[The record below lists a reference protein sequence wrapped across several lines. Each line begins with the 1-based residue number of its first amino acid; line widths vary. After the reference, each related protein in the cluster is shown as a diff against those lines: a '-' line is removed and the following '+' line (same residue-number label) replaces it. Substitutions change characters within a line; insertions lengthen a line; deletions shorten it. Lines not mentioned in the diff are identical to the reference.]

1 MHPLKRSPPSLDFS
15 ITGASL
21 ERQTKRVVR
30 RVDGSAPASLY
41 CGGPGGYRG
50 VTKVRMESLDL
61 NNPTVLGA
69 LVAVGALIVVGI
81 IIGLVRGRAKSE
93 KPSTPPSPTPEELPE
108 ERPKIQVSEP
118 VEAEA
123 EPTQPL
129 QLDDLVPKPPSE
141 MEEPESPPP
150 TLIPE
155 PTVVPPPAPPADLG
169 AFRSGLKSTRG
180 NLISRLAGVFRK
192 DRDFDPAILDEVEEV
207 LITADVGVHTT
218 ERILEALRAKMSSGE
233 LNASE
238 DAWEAIRAE
247 SRTILADSG
256 GGLAIEHQPTVI
268 LVVGVNG
275 VGKTTTIGK
284 LASRFDR
291 QGKTL
296 LLAAG
301 DTFRAAA
308 VTQLEVWGRRVGCEV
323 VKGKDR
329 ADPGSVIFDA
339 ITKAKHEQV
348 DVLIAD
354 TAGRLHTKVPLMD
367 ELKKLGRTVEK
378 ALGRPA
384 DHVLLVLDA
393 TTGQNAIQQA
403 QLFKDALPVTGI
415 VLTKLD
421 GTAKGGVILGI
432 VDQHGVPIEFIGVGE
447 RVEDLKA
454 FDTEAFLEALFEAPE
469 AVDASRDAMNAG

>member
-1 MHPLKRSPPSLDFS
+1 
-15 ITGASL
+15 
-21 ERQTKRVVR
+21 
-30 RVDGSAPASLY
+30 
-41 CGGPGGYRG
+41 
-50 VTKVRMESLDL
+50 MESLDL
-61 NNPTVLGA
+61 NNPTVLA
-69 LVAVGALIVVGI
+69 AIAAVAALIVIGI
-81 IIGLVRGRAKSE
+81 VIGLVRGRKKQQLPLE
-93 KPSTPPSPTPEELPE
+93 PPPPPPEALAE
-108 ERPKIQVSEP
+108 ERPKII
-118 VEAEA
+118 VEAES

-129 QLDDLVPKPPSE
+129 QLEDLVP
-141 MEEPESPPP
+141 PPP
-150 TLIPE
+150 EARVT
-155 PTVVPPPAPPADLG
+155 PPPAPPADLG

-180 NLISRLAGVFRK
+180 NLISRLAGVFRR
-192 DRDFDPAILDEVEEV
+192 DRELDTSILDEVEEV

-218 ERILEALRAKMSSGE
+218 GRILEALRTQMNGGQLSSADDAWAAIREEAKSILASSGQ
-233 LNASE
+233 
-238 DAWEAIRAE
+238 
-247 SRTILADSG
+247 
-256 GGLAIEHQPTVI
+256 GLAINQTPTVI

-291 QGKTL
+291 QGNTL
-296 LLAAG
+296 LLGAG

-339 ITKAKHEQV
+339 IEKAKGEGIDIV
-348 DVLIAD
+348 IAD

-403 QLFKDALPVTGI
+403 QLFKDALPLSGI

-432 VDQHGVPIEFIGVGE
+432 VDQHQVPIEFIGVGE
-447 RVEDLKA
+447 KVEDLKPFGA
-454 FDTEAFLEALFEAPE
+454 ETFLQALFESPE
-469 AVDASRDAMNAG
+469 AFEPPEDAASAS

>member
-1 MHPLKRSPPSLDFS
+1 
-15 ITGASL
+15 
-21 ERQTKRVVR
+21 
-30 RVDGSAPASLY
+30 
-41 CGGPGGYRG
+41 
-50 VTKVRMESLDL
+50 MESLDL
-61 NNPTVLGA
+61 SNPTTLA
-69 LVAVGALIVVGI
+69 AITAVAALIVIGI
-81 IIGLVRGRAKSE
+81 IIGLVRGRKR
-93 KPSTPPSPTPEELPE
+93 PELPQEPPPPPPEALIE
-108 ERPKIQVSEP
+108 ERPKITVD
-118 VEAEA
+118 AES

-129 QLDDLVPKPPSE
+129 QLEDLVPRPPGAAAAE
-141 MEEPESPPP
+141 ARV
-150 TLIPE
+150 T
-155 PTVVPPPAPPADLG
+155 PPPAPPADLG

-180 NLISRLAGVFRK
+180 NLVSRLAGVFRRGREL
-192 DRDFDPAILDEVEEV
+192 DTSILDEVEEV

-218 ERILEALRAKMSSGE
+218 ERILEALRTQMNGGH
-233 LNASE
+233 LASAD
-238 DAWEAIRAE
+238 DAWEAIREEAK
-247 SRTILADSG
+247 SILASSG
-256 GGLAIEHQPTVI
+256 QGLAIDQTPTVI

-296 LLAAG
+296 LLGAG

-323 VKGKDR
+323 VKGQDR

-339 ITKAKHEQV
+339 IEKAKGDGIDIV
-348 DVLIAD
+348 IAD

-403 QLFKDALPVTGI
+403 QLFKDALPLSGI

-432 VDQHGVPIEFIGVGE
+432 VDQHQIPIEFIGVGE
-447 RVEDLKA
+447 KVEDLKP
-454 FDTEAFLEALFEAPE
+454 FGVEAFVEALFESPE
-469 AVDASRDAMNAG
+469 ALEPSEDAASAS

>member
-1 MHPLKRSPPSLDFS
+1 PS
-15 ITGASL
+15 
-21 ERQTKRVVR
+21 EH
-30 RVDGSAPASLY
+30 
-41 CGGPGGYRG
+41 
-50 VTKVRMESLDL
+50 
-61 NNPTVLGA
+61 
-69 LVAVGALIVVGI
+69 
-81 IIGLVRGRAKSE
+81 
-93 KPSTPPSPTPEELPE
+93 
-108 ERPKIQVSEP
+108 
-118 VEAEA
+118 
-123 EPTQPL
+123 TQPL
-129 QLDDLVPKPPSE
+129 QLEDLVARPPQTPPASAAE
-141 MEEPESPPP
+141 ARITPPP
-150 TLIPE
+150 T
-155 PTVVPPPAPPADLG
+155 PAADLG
-169 AFRSGLKSTRG
+169 AFRSGLESTRS
-180 NLISRLAGVFRK
+180 NLVSRLAKVFRRGREL
-192 DRDFDPAILDEVEEV
+192 DASILDEVEEV

-218 ERILEALRAKMSSGE
+218 QRFLEALRTQMNGGE
-233 LNASE
+233 LASPE
-238 DAWEAIRAE
+238 DAWEAIRDEAR
-247 SRTILADSG
+247 SILASSG
-256 GGLAIEHQPTVI
+256 RGLAVDHRPTVI

-291 QGKTL
+291 QGRTL

-329 ADPGSVIFDA
+329 ADPGSVIFSA
-339 ITKAKHEQV
+339 IQEAQERGLDLV
-348 DVLIAD
+348 IAD

-403 QLFKDALPVTGI
+403 QLFKDALPLSGI

-432 VDQHGVPIEFIGVGE
+432 VDQHEVPIEFVGVGE
-447 RVEDLKA
+447 KVEDLKP
-454 FDTEAFLEALFEAPE
+454 FDAESFVQALFETPDALE
-469 AVDASRDAMNAG
+469 ASDEALSAN

>member
-1 MHPLKRSPPSLDFS
+1 
-15 ITGASL
+15 
-21 ERQTKRVVR
+21 
-30 RVDGSAPASLY
+30 
-41 CGGPGGYRG
+41 
-50 VTKVRMESLDL
+50 MESLDL
-61 NNPTVLGA
+61 NNPTVLA
-69 LVAVGALIVVGI
+69 AIAAVAALIVIGI
-81 IIGLVRGRAKSE
+81 VIGLVRGRK
-93 KPSTPPSPTPEELPE
+93 KQELPLEPPPPPPEALAE
-108 ERPKIQVSEP
+108 ERPKII
-118 VEAEA
+118 VEAEP

-129 QLDDLVPKPPSE
+129 QLEDLVP
-141 MEEPESPPP
+141 PPP
-150 TLIPE
+150 EARVT
-155 PTVVPPPAPPADLG
+155 PPPAPPADLG

-180 NLISRLAGVFRK
+180 NLISRLAGVFRR
-192 DRDFDPAILDEVEEV
+192 DRELDASILDEVEEV

-218 ERILEALRAKMSSGE
+218 GRILEALRTQMNGGKLSS
-233 LNASE
+233 AD
-238 DAWEAIRAE
+238 DAWEAIREEAR
-247 SRTILADSG
+247 SILASSG
-256 GGLAIEHQPTVI
+256 QGLAINQTPTVI

-291 QGKTL
+291 QGNTL
-296 LLAAG
+296 LLGAG

-339 ITKAKHEQV
+339 IEKAKSEGIDIV
-348 DVLIAD
+348 IAD

-403 QLFKDALPVTGI
+403 QLFKEALPLSGI

-432 VDQHGVPIEFIGVGE
+432 VDQHQVPIEFIGVGE
-447 RVEDLKA
+447 KVEDLKPFGA
-454 FDTEAFLEALFEAPE
+454 EPFLQALFESPE
-469 AVDASRDAMNAG
+469 AFEPPEDAASAS

>member
-1 MHPLKRSPPSLDFS
+1 
-15 ITGASL
+15 
-21 ERQTKRVVR
+21 
-30 RVDGSAPASLY
+30 
-41 CGGPGGYRG
+41 
-50 VTKVRMESLDL
+50 MESLDL
-61 NNPTVLGA
+61 NNPTA
-69 LVAVGALIVVGI
+69 LAAIAAVAALIVIGI
-81 IIGLVRGRAKSE
+81 IIGLVRGRK
-93 KPSTPPSPTPEELPE
+93 KQELPLEPPPPPPEALAE
-108 ERPKIQVSEP
+108 ERPKIIGRASRADAAAP
-118 VEAEA
+118 ARRSGAPAPGSAAEA
-123 EPTQPL
+123 RVT
-129 QLDDLVPKPPSE
+129 
-141 MEEPESPPP
+141 
-150 TLIPE
+150 
-155 PTVVPPPAPPADLG
+155 PPPAPPADLG

-180 NLISRLAGVFRK
+180 NLISRLAGVFRR
-192 DRDFDPAILDEVEEV
+192 DRELDTSILDEVEEV

-218 ERILEALRAKMSSGE
+218 ERILEALRTQMNGGQLSS
-233 LNASE
+233 AD
-238 DAWEAIRAE
+238 DAWEAIREEAR
-247 SRTILADSG
+247 SILASSG
-256 GGLAIEHQPTVI
+256 QGLAIDQKPTVI

-296 LLAAG
+296 LLGAG

-339 ITKAKHEQV
+339 IEKAKADGIDIV
-348 DVLIAD
+348 IAD

-403 QLFKDALPVTGI
+403 QLFKDALPLSGI

-432 VDQHGVPIEFIGVGE
+432 VDQHQVPIEFIGVGE
-447 RVEDLKA
+447 KVEDLKPFGA
-454 FDTEAFLEALFEAPE
+454 EAFLEALFESPE
-469 AVDASRDAMNAG
+469 ALEPSEDAASAS

>member
-1 MHPLKRSPPSLDFS
+1 
-15 ITGASL
+15 
-21 ERQTKRVVR
+21 
-30 RVDGSAPASLY
+30 
-41 CGGPGGYRG
+41 
-50 VTKVRMESLDL
+50 MESLDL
-61 NNPTVLGA
+61 NNPTVLA
-69 LVAVGALIVVGI
+69 AIAAVAALIVLGV
-81 IIGLVRGRAKSE
+81 IIGLVRGRN
-93 KPSTPPSPTPEELPE
+93 KPGLPQAPPPPPPEALTEA
-108 ERPKIQVSEP
+108 RPKIDVA
-118 VEAEA
+118 AEA

-129 QLDDLVPKPPSE
+129 QLEDLVPKGIPGTDAVE
-141 MEEPESPPP
+141 ARVTPPP
-150 TLIPE
+150 A
-155 PTVVPPPAPPADLG
+155 PPAPPADLG

-180 NLISRLAGVFRK
+180 NLISRLAGVFRR
-192 DRDFDPAILDEVEEV
+192 DRELDNSILDEVEEV

-218 ERILEALRAKMSSGE
+218 ERILEALRTRMTDGALSSADDAWNAIREEARSILASSG
-233 LNASE
+233 
-238 DAWEAIRAE
+238 R
-247 SRTILADSG
+247 
-256 GGLAIEHQPTVI
+256 GLAIDQTPTVI

-291 QGKTL
+291 QGKSL
-296 LLAAG
+296 LLGAG

-339 ITKAKHEQV
+339 IEKAKADGIDIV
-348 DVLIAD
+348 IAD

-378 ALGRPA
+378 ALGRPP

-403 QLFKDALPVTGI
+403 QLFKEALPLSGI

-432 VDQHGVPIEFIGVGE
+432 VNQHEVPIEFIGVGE
-447 RVEDLKA
+447 KVEDLKP
-454 FDTEAFLEALFEAPE
+454 FGVEAFLEALFEAPE
-469 AVDASRDAMNAG
+469 ALEPGGESAHAS

>member
-1 MHPLKRSPPSLDFS
+1 
-15 ITGASL
+15 
-21 ERQTKRVVR
+21 
-30 RVDGSAPASLY
+30 
-41 CGGPGGYRG
+41 
-50 VTKVRMESLDL
+50 MESLDL
-61 NNPTVLGA
+61 NNPTTLA
-69 LVAVGALIVVGI
+69 AIAAVAALIVIGI
-81 IIGLVRGRAKSE
+81 IIGLVRGRK
-93 KPSTPPSPTPEELPE
+93 KKELPQEPPPPPPAALRE
-108 ERPKIQVSEP
+108 ERPKITVDAEP
-118 VEAEA
+118 

-129 QLDDLVPKPPSE
+129 QLEDLVA
-141 MEEPESPPP
+141 PPP
-150 TLIPE
+150 ETPAAEARI
-155 PTVVPPPAPPADLG
+155 TPPPAPPADLG

-180 NLISRLAGVFRK
+180 NLISRLAGVFRRGREL
-192 DRDFDPAILDEVEEV
+192 DSSVLDEVEEV

-218 ERILEALRAKMSSGE
+218 ERILEALRTQMNGGQLSS
-233 LNASE
+233 AD
-238 DAWEAIRAE
+238 DAWEAIREEAR
-247 SRTILADSG
+247 SILASSG
-256 GGLAIEHQPTVI
+256 QGLAIDQSPTVI

-296 LLAAG
+296 LLGAG

-339 ITKAKHEQV
+339 IEKAKSDGIDIV
-348 DVLIAD
+348 IAD

-367 ELKKLGRTVEK
+367 ELTKLGRTVEK

-403 QLFKDALPVTGI
+403 QLFKDALPLSGI

-432 VDQHGVPIEFIGVGE
+432 VDQHQVPIEFIGIGE
-447 RVEDLKA
+447 KVEDLKPFGA
-454 FDTEAFLEALFEAPE
+454 ESFLEALFESPE
-469 AVDASRDAMNAG
+469 AFEPSEESDRAS

>member
-1 MHPLKRSPPSLDFS
+1 
-15 ITGASL
+15 
-21 ERQTKRVVR
+21 
-30 RVDGSAPASLY
+30 
-41 CGGPGGYRG
+41 
-50 VTKVRMESLDL
+50 MESLDL
-61 NNPTVLGA
+61 NNPTVLA
-69 LVAVGALIVVGI
+69 AIAAVAALIAIGI
-81 IIGLVRGRAKSE
+81 IIGLVRSRK
-93 KPSTPPSPTPEELPE
+93 KHELPQEPPPPPPEALGE
-108 ERPKIQVSEP
+108 ERPKIAVG
-118 VEAEA
+118 AEA

-129 QLDDLVPKPPSE
+129 QLEDLVPG
-141 MEEPESPPP
+141 
-150 TLIPE
+150 
-155 PTVVPPPAPPADLG
+155 PPAPPADLG
-169 AFRSGLKSTRG
+169 AFRSGLQSTRG
-180 NLISRLAGVFRK
+180 NLISRLAGVFRR
-192 DRDFDPAILDEVEEV
+192 DREVDASVLDEVEEV

-218 ERILEALRAKMSSGE
+218 ERILEALRTQMSSGE
-233 LNASE
+233 LSSAD
-238 DAWEAIRAE
+238 DAWNAIRAE
-247 SRTILADSG
+247 ASSILAPSG
-256 GGLAIEHQPTVI
+256 RGLAIDQTPTVI

-296 LLAAG
+296 LLGAG

-339 ITKAKHEQV
+339 IEKAKGAGIDIV
-348 DVLIAD
+348 IAD

-403 QLFKDALPVTGI
+403 QLFKDALPLSGI

-432 VDQHGVPIEFIGVGE
+432 VDQHQVPIEFIGVGE
-447 RVEDLKA
+447 KVEDLKPFGA
-454 FDTEAFLEALFEAPE
+454 EAFLQALFESPE
-469 AVDASRDAMNAG
+469 VLEPSEEAATAS

>member
-1 MHPLKRSPPSLDFS
+1 
-15 ITGASL
+15 
-21 ERQTKRVVR
+21 
-30 RVDGSAPASLY
+30 
-41 CGGPGGYRG
+41 
-50 VTKVRMESLDL
+50 MESLNLDL
-61 NNPTVLGA
+61 NDPVTLGA
-69 LVAVGALIVVGI
+69 IAAVVALILLGTI
-81 IIGLVRGRAKSE
+81 LGFVRARKRAAQAAE
-93 KPSTPPSPTPEELPE
+93 AVEEPPVLEE
-108 ERPKIQVSEP
+108 ERPRIRLDEAP
-118 VEAEA
+118 AAEA
-123 EPTQPL
+123 EPTEPL
-129 QLDDLVPKPPSE
+129 RIEDLVTVPPQAPPKPA
-141 MEEPESPPP
+141 PETPALS
-150 TLIPE
+150 PE
-155 PTVVPPPAPPADLG
+155 PAVAPAPPADLS

-180 NLISRLAGVFRK
+180 NLISRLAGVFRRGREL
-192 DRDFDPAILDEVEEV
+192 DTSILDEVEEV

-218 ERILEALRAKMSSGE
+218 ERVLEALRSQLENGQLSTGD
-233 LNASE
+233 
-238 DAWEAIRAE
+238 DAWEAIREEARSILE
-247 SRTILADSG
+247 SSG
-256 GGLAIEHQPTVI
+256 RGLAVDSSPTVV

-284 LASRFDR
+284 LASRFNR
-291 QGKTL
+291 EGKSL

-339 ITKAKHEQV
+339 IQRAKDNGTDLV
-348 DVLIAD
+348 IAD

-403 QLFKDALPVTGI
+403 QIFKDALPLSGI

-447 RVEDLKA
+447 KVEDLKP
-454 FDTEAFLEALFEAPE
+454 FDAEAFVTALFESPE
-469 AVDASRDAMNAG
+469 SLEPAAESLGAG

>member
-1 MHPLKRSPPSLDFS
+1 MD
-15 ITGASL
+15 
-21 ERQTKRVVR
+21 
-30 RVDGSAPASLY
+30 
-41 CGGPGGYRG
+41 
-50 VTKVRMESLDL
+50 SLDL
-61 NNPTVLGA
+61 NNPITLA
-69 LVAVGALIVVGI
+69 AIAAVAALIVIGV
-81 IIGLVRGRAKSE
+81 IIGLVRGRRKQGLPHE
-93 KPSTPPSPTPEELPE
+93 PPPPPPEALRE
-108 ERPKIQVSEP
+108 ERPKIAVD
-118 VEAEA
+118 AKA

-129 QLDDLVPKPPSE
+129 QLEDLVPRPPE
-141 MEEPESPPP
+141 APAAEARVTPPP
-150 TLIPE
+150 T
-155 PTVVPPPAPPADLG
+155 PPADLG

-180 NLISRLAGVFRK
+180 NLISRLAGVFRRGREL
-192 DRDFDPAILDEVEEV
+192 DTSILDEVEEV
-207 LITADVGVHTT
+207 LITADVGVQTT
-218 ERILEALRAKMSSGE
+218 ERILEALRTQMNGGELSSADDAWKVIREEARSILASSGQ
-233 LNASE
+233 
-238 DAWEAIRAE
+238 
-247 SRTILADSG
+247 
-256 GGLAIEHQPTVI
+256 GLSIDQTPTVI

-339 ITKAKHEQV
+339 IEKAKGDGT
-348 DVLIAD
+348 DVMIAD

-367 ELKKLGRTVEK
+367 ELKKLGRTIEK

-403 QLFKDALPVTGI
+403 QLFKDALPLSGI

-432 VDQHGVPIEFIGVGE
+432 VDQHQVPIEFIGVGE
-447 RVEDLKA
+447 KVDDLKPFSA
-454 FDTEAFLEALFEAPE
+454 DAFLEALFESPE
-469 AVDASRDAMNAG
+469 ALEPSEEAASAS

>member
-1 MHPLKRSPPSLDFS
+1 
-15 ITGASL
+15 
-21 ERQTKRVVR
+21 
-30 RVDGSAPASLY
+30 
-41 CGGPGGYRG
+41 
-50 VTKVRMESLDL
+50 MESLDL
-61 NNPTVLGA
+61 NNPTA
-69 LVAVGALIVVGI
+69 LAAIAAVAALIVIGI
-81 IIGLVRGRAKSE
+81 IIGLVRSRKKQGLPLE
-93 KPSTPPSPTPEELPE
+93 PPPPPPEALAE
-108 ERPKIQVSEP
+108 ERPKISV
-118 VEAEA
+118 EA

-129 QLDDLVPKPPSE
+129 QLEDLVTPPATPAAGA
-141 MEEPESPPP
+141 PEARV
-150 TLIPE
+150 T
-155 PTVVPPPAPPADLG
+155 PPPAPPADLG

-180 NLISRLAGVFRK
+180 NLISRLAGVFRR
-192 DRDFDPAILDEVEEV
+192 DRELDTSILDEVEEV

-218 ERILEALRAKMSSGE
+218 ERILEALRTQMNSGQLSS
-233 LNASE
+233 AD
-238 DAWEAIRAE
+238 DAWEAIREEAR
-247 SRTILADSG
+247 SILASSG
-256 GGLAIEHQPTVI
+256 QGLVIGQKPTVI

-296 LLAAG
+296 LLGAG

-339 ITKAKHEQV
+339 IEKAKADGV
-348 DVLIAD
+348 DIVIAD

-403 QLFKDALPVTGI
+403 QLFKEALPLSGI

-432 VDQHGVPIEFIGVGE
+432 VDQHQVPIEFIGVGE
-447 RVEDLKA
+447 KVEDLKA
-454 FDTEAFLEALFEAPE
+454 FGAEAFLEALFESPE
-469 AVDASRDAMNAG
+469 ALEPAQETASAS

>member
-1 MHPLKRSPPSLDFS
+1 
-15 ITGASL
+15 
-21 ERQTKRVVR
+21 
-30 RVDGSAPASLY
+30 
-41 CGGPGGYRG
+41 
-50 VTKVRMESLDL
+50 MEQLDL
-61 NNPTVLGA
+61 NNPTTLA
-69 LVAVGALIVVGI
+69 AIAAIAALIVVGI
-81 IIGLVRGRAKSE
+81 IIGFVRGRRKR
-93 KPSTPPSPTPEELPE
+93 ELPQEPPPPPPEALAE
-108 ERPKIQVSEP
+108 ERPKIR
-118 VEAEA
+118 VEAGPEA

-129 QLDDLVPKPPSE
+129 QLEDLVPGAPAAE
-141 MEEPESPPP
+141 ARV
-150 TLIPE
+150 T
-155 PTVVPPPAPPADLG
+155 PPPAPADLG

-180 NLISRLAGVFRK
+180 NLISRLAGVFRSGRAL
-192 DRDFDPAILDEVEEV
+192 DQSILDEVEEV
-207 LITADVGVHTT
+207 LITADVGVHST
-218 ERILEALRAKMSSGE
+218 ERVLEALRTQMNGGQ
-233 LNASE
+233 LASAD
-238 DAWEAIRAE
+238 DAWDAIRGEAK
-247 SRTILADSG
+247 TILASSG
-256 GGLAIEHQPTVI
+256 QGLAIDQQPTVI

-284 LASRFDR
+284 LASRFGR
-291 QGKTL
+291 QDKTL

-339 ITKAKHEQV
+339 IQKAKDTGV
-348 DVLIAD
+348 DIVIAD

-403 QLFKDALPVTGI
+403 QLFKDALPLSGI

-432 VDQHGVPIEFIGVGE
+432 VDQHQVPIEFIGIGE
-447 RVEDLKA
+447 KVEDLKP
-454 FDTEAFLEALFEAPE
+454 FDAETFLQALFEAPDTLEPAEE
-469 AVDASRDAMNAG
+469 ALSAG

>member
-1 MHPLKRSPPSLDFS
+1 
-15 ITGASL
+15 
-21 ERQTKRVVR
+21 
-30 RVDGSAPASLY
+30 
-41 CGGPGGYRG
+41 
-50 VTKVRMESLDL
+50 MESID
-61 NNPTVLGA
+61 NEIIVAAAAA
-69 LVAVGALIVVGI
+69 LLVVVGVG
-81 IIGLVRGRAKSE
+81 IGLWRGRKRPVLPPE
-93 KPSTPPSPTPEELPE
+93 PPPPPQQVGDEQVDFVPSDEGP
-108 ERPKIQVSEP
+108 
-118 VEAEA
+118 

-129 QLDDLVPKPPSE
+129 QLEDLVSRA
-141 MEEPESPPP
+141 
-150 TLIPE
+150 PE
-155 PTVVPPPAPPADLG
+155 PAAVAPPPAPPVDLG

-192 DRDFDPAILDEVEEV
+192 DRELDTSVLEEVEEV
-207 LITADVGVHTT
+207 LITADVGVRTT
-218 ERILEALRAKMSSGE
+218 ERVLESLRTAMGDGALTSA
-233 LNASE
+233 E

-247 SRTILADSG
+247 SRAILAKSG
-256 GGLAIEHQPTVI
+256 GGLAMAATPTVV

-284 LASRFDR
+284 LASRLHQQDKR
-291 QGKTL
+291 IV
-296 LLAAG
+296 LAAG

-339 ITKAKHEQV
+339 IQKAKDDGV
-348 DVLIAD
+348 DVMIAD

-403 QLFKDALPVTGI
+403 QLFKDALPVSGI

-432 VDQHGVPIEFIGVGE
+432 VDQHQVPIEFIGVGE
-447 RVEDLKA
+447 RVEDLKP
-454 FDTEAFLEALFEAPE
+454 FDAETFIQALFETPDALEPE
-469 AVDASRDAMNAG
+469 EAAQNAS

>member
-1 MHPLKRSPPSLDFS
+1 
-15 ITGASL
+15 
-21 ERQTKRVVR
+21 
-30 RVDGSAPASLY
+30 
-41 CGGPGGYRG
+41 
-50 VTKVRMESLDL
+50 MESLDL
-61 NNPTVLGA
+61 NSSTA
-69 LVAVGALIVVGI
+69 LATIAAVAALIVLGI
-81 IIGLVRGRAKSE
+81 LIGLVRGRKKQPLRQE
-93 KPSTPPSPTPEELPE
+93 PPPPPPEALAE
-108 ERPKIQVSEP
+108 ERPKITIGESP
-118 VEAEA
+118 GA

-129 QLDDLVPKPPSE
+129 QLEDLVPRA
-141 MEEPESPPP
+141 PEARV
-150 TLIPE
+150 T
-155 PTVVPPPAPPADLG
+155 PPPAPPADLG
-169 AFRSGLKSTRG
+169 AFRTGLKSTRG
-180 NLISRLAGVFRK
+180 NLISRLAGVFRRGREL
-192 DRDFDPAILDEVEEV
+192 DSSILDEVEEV
-207 LITADVGVHTT
+207 LISADVGVHTT
-218 ERILEALRAKMSSGE
+218 QRVLEALRTQMNGGQLSS
-233 LNASE
+233 AD
-238 DAWEAIRAE
+238 DAWEAIREEAR
-247 SRTILADSG
+247 SILASSG
-256 GGLAIEHQPTVI
+256 QGLGVDQQPTVI

-339 ITKAKHEQV
+339 IQKAKDTGL
-348 DVLIAD
+348 DVVIAD

-403 QLFKDALPVTGI
+403 QLFKDALPLSGI

-432 VDQHGVPIEFIGVGE
+432 VDQHQLPIEFIGIGE
-447 RVEDLKA
+447 RVEDLKP
-454 FDTEAFLEALFEAPE
+454 FDAETFLQALFESPE
-469 AVDASRDAMNAG
+469 ALEPAEEALSAS